1 MLAEQPRR
9 ERPDPAAR
17 AERQARE
24 RHLRHR
30 ARLRAP
36 ATARS
41 QANGA
46 QRLGAFPQ
54 STIALNDSTPELATA
69 RPYAV
74 DLTGWFEGY
83 THPGTIDANGG
94 ASRIAPVVG
103 VGSVENGSLNLL
115 PSFLQP
121 VLRQVLAFGGSG
133 TGTGTGTN
141 TSSSGLLTSGQGDRC
156 PGSME
161 RGSVFYPETGF
172 PCDPSEV
179 PSGN

>member
-1 MLAEQPRR
+1 M
-9 ERPDPAAR
+9 
-17 AERQARE
+17 
-24 RHLRHR
+24 
-30 ARLRAP
+30 
-36 ATARS
+36 
-41 QANGA
+41 
-46 QRLGAFPQ
+46 
-54 STIALNDSTPELATA
+54 
-69 RPYAV
+69 
-74 DLTGWFEGY
+74 
-83 THPGTIDANGG
+83 
-94 ASRIAPVVG
+94 VG
-103 VGSVENGSLNLL
+103 VGSIENGSLNLL

-161 RGSVFYPETGF
+161 RGSVYYPEQGF